1 MSTLHIV
8 NKSPF
13 RTDALQ
19 RCLALVS
26 PGDSILLIED
36 GVLAANLST
45 LADSLAG
52 RDVNCYALSED
63 LVARSVSV
71 ADTCIWTVDA
81 AGFVTLVCE
90 HRNSLSHG

>member
-19 RCLALVS
+19 RCLMLTA
-26 PGDSILLIED
+26 PGDSIMLIED
-36 GVLAANLST
+36 GVLAVNLAT
-45 LADSLAG
+45 LADSLSG
-52 RDVNCYALSED
+52 RNIKCFALSD
-63 LVARSVSV
+63 DITARGVNV
-71 ADTCIWTVDA
+71 TDTGVRSVDA

-90 HRNSLSHG
+90 HRNSVSHG

>member
-1 MSTLHIV
+1 VSTLHIV
-8 NKSPF
+8 TKSPF

-19 RCLALVS
+19 RCLSLVA

-36 GVLAANLST
+36 GVLAANLPT

-52 RDVNCYALSED
+52 QNVDCYALSDD
-63 LVARSVSV
+63 LAARGVSI
-71 ADTCIWTVDA
+71 AETGIRLVDA
-81 AGFVTLVCE
+81 AGFVKLVCE

>member
-8 NKSPF
+8 SKSPF

-19 RCLALVS
+19 RCLALAS
-26 PGDSILLIED
+26 AGDSIILIED
-36 GVLAANLST
+36 GVLAVHLPVLSNNT
-45 LADSLAG
+45 LAD
-52 RDVNCYALSED
+52 DINCYALSED
-63 LVARSVSV
+63 LRARGLGVNDSNIRSI
-71 ADTCIWTVDA
+71 DY

>member
-19 RCLALVS
+19 RCLALVA
-26 PGDSILLIED
+26 PGDSVILIED
-36 GVLAANLST
+36 AVFGVNLPA
-45 LADSLAG
+45 LDIKPLG
-52 RDVNCYALSED
+52 DDVACYALSED
-63 LVARSVSV
+63 LAARSLTA
-71 ADTCIWTVDA
+71 ADTRFQTTDY

-90 HRNSLSHG
+90 HRNSLCHG

>member
-13 RTDALQ
+13 RSDALQ
-19 RCLALVS
+19 RCLALVA

-36 GVLAANLST
+36 GVLAASLST
-45 LADSLAG
+45 LADSVSG
-52 RDVNCYALSED
+52 RSVTCYALIDD
-63 LVARSVSV
+63 LAARGVSA
-71 ADTCIWTVDA
+71 ADTCIRSVDA
-81 AGFVTLVCE
+81 TGFVNLIVE

>member
-13 RTDALQ
+13 RTDALR
-19 RCLALVS
+19 RCLTLVA

-36 GVLAANLST
+36 GVLAVNLST
-45 LADSLAG
+45 LAGSLAG
-52 RDVNCYALSED
+52 RAVDCYALSDD
-63 LVARSVSV
+63 LAARSISV
-71 ADTCIWTVDA
+71 ADTSIRCVDV
-81 AGFVTLVCE
+81 AGFVALVCE

>member
-8 NKSPF
+8 SKSPF

-19 RCLALVS
+19 RCLALVA
-26 PGDSILLIED
+26 PGDSIILIED
-36 GVLAANLST
+36 GVFAVNHSVLT
-45 LADSLAG
+45 VRDSG
-52 RDVNCYALSED
+52 VDITCYALSDD
-63 LVARSVSV
+63 LVARSLSAAGTGVQ
-71 ADTCIWTVDA
+71 TTDA

>member
-19 RCLALVS
+19 RCLTLVA

-45 LADSLAG
+45 LAGSLAG
-52 RDVNCYALSED
+52 REVDCYALSDD
-63 LVARSVSV
+63 LAARAVSIAETGIRLV
-71 ADTCIWTVDA
+71 DT
-81 AGFVTLVCE
+81 AGFVKLVCE